1 MKPIAR
7 YHHLE
12 LCLTVCMIHLLL
24 IVFIYIEN
32 YVFYILPNP
41 AEQAVSLFTLI
52 DRFHSDNI
60 ILAVALGLL
69 VVLLHFSRVTQW
81 LSILIV
87 FTCNGYLVI
96 NQVLYKLF
104 FTDFHT
110 NQFEGL
116 AGASNLIDS
125 FTSEI
130 DNIFYLNST
139 ILLISTVYI
148 ARLVLQNESLK
159 KESCHLLTPL
169 LKRPKRFSLTLAI
182 LLLASGG
189 VVYSLDSPNA
199 NAQHH
204 PIASLMI
211 DVYQTSTHSNNTTA
225 TDKTKQPVAQPVA
238 DIYQPIY
245 GKYYDKAVITDQL
258 AQAVSQLKTELPTP
272 NIVLFVL
279 ESVGSLQLLPN
290 QGLPSPEITPTL
302 FELSKNAIVF
312 DTLYSVY
319 PATTV
324 SHVAMNTGGLTITQG
339 SVFMELQ
346 YPYSGPT
353 LGKALK
359 ALGYHTALLS
369 SQHLD
374 FGNLNGF
381 YQNIGFDY
389 YFDFKEAEQS
399 FQKQNKLH
407 SWGGEEQAVLKLA
420 LNWIDQ
426 QQSNQSP
433 FFIQYLSNAT
443 HHPYTVPENYPT
455 PFTGKDR
462 KTRYLNALHYTDNV
476 IATFIEALKKRN
488 LFENTII
495 LITGDH
501 GQAFAERHPKNLTH
515 KNYIYEENVKN
526 FLLITHPKLTSS
538 TLLSHRIGQIGD
550 IMPTLLSFTKAP
562 RIRIPGQSLLTEDYQ
577 QKLAY
582 FFKSSQPPLWGVRDG
597 QWKFIG
603 SRIGNHMELYDL
615 DNDPLEKNNIA
626 PLHLDKTTRY
636 DKLVTQW
643 YIQLNEEFT
652 AQLKNYQPIG
662 GRQFHADEIRE
673 SGPKTLTFGKFV
685 KNQKNKRFVKQT
697 IVHPS
702 QKLVIWT
709 ELTQYLEDKKIT
721 YQWTSPSGQQ
731 HTQPVSITAGVSA
744 TSVVSNLPKPM
755 ETGQWQLALIDQG
768 KVLLTSHIQVDPSIN
783 VE

>member
-1 MKPIAR
+1 MNPIAR

-12 LCLTVCMIHLLL
+12 LCLTVCMIHLFL
-24 IVFIYIEN
+24 IVLIYIEN
-32 YVFYILPNP
+32 YVFYVLPD
-41 AEQAVSLFTLI
+41 QAVSLFTLI

-60 ILAVALGLL
+60 LLAVTLGFL
-69 VVLLHFSRVTQW
+69 VLLLHFSRITQW

-87 FTCNGYLVI
+87 SACNGYLVA

-104 FTDFHT
+104 FGNFHT

-116 AGASNLIDS
+116 AGLSNLIDS
-125 FTSEI
+125 VTSEI
-130 DNIFYLNST
+130 DNIFYLNSV

-148 ARLVLQNESLK
+148 ARLVLQHESTEK
-159 KESCHLLTPL
+159 KSYHLLTTPVF
-169 LKRPKRFSLTLAI
+169 KHPKRFALTLAV

-189 VVYSLDSPNA
+189 VVYSLETSNA
-199 NAQHH
+199 NVQHH

-211 DVYQTSTHSNNTTA
+211 DVYKISNYSNHTTGM
-225 TDKTKQPVAQPVA
+225 DKTKQPIAQSVT

-245 GKYYDKAVITDQL
+245 GKRYDKADITDQL
-258 AQAVSQLKTELPTP
+258 TRAVSQLKTQLPTP

-290 QGLPSPEITPTL
+290 QGLPSAKVTPTL

-319 PATTV
+319 PATTI
-324 SHVAMNTGGLTITQG
+324 SHVAMNTGGFTITQG

-346 YPYSGPT
+346 YLYGGPT

-369 SQHLD
+369 SQNLD

-399 FQKQNKLH
+399 FKKQNKLH
-407 SWGGEEQAVLKLA
+407 SWGGEEQAVLKLS
-420 LNWIDQ
+420 LDWIDQ
-426 QQSNQSP
+426 QQPSQSP

-443 HHPYTVPENYPT
+443 HHPYSVPENYPT
-455 PFTGKDR
+455 PFAGKNR
-462 KTRYLNALHYTDNV
+462 KTRYLNALHYTDSV

-495 LITGDH
+495 LVTGDH
-501 GQAFAERHPKNLTH
+501 GQAFAERHPKNWTH

-526 FLLITHPKLTSS
+526 FLLITNPKLTSR

-562 RIRIPGQSLLTEDYQ
+562 RIRIPGQSLVTEDYQ
-577 QKLAY
+577 QKIAY
-582 FFKSSQPPLWGVRDG
+582 FFKSSQPPLWGIRDG

-603 SRIGNHMELYDL
+603 SRIGNHMELYNL
-615 DNDPLEKNNIA
+615 DSDPLEKNNIA
-626 PLHLDKTTRY
+626 ALHADKTSHY

-643 YIQLNEEFT
+643 YIQLNKEFT

-662 GRQFHADEIRE
+662 GRQLHEDEIRI
-673 SGPKTLTFGKFV
+673 SGPKTIAFGKFV
-685 KNQKNKRFVKQT
+685 KNKQNNRFVKQT
-697 IVHPS
+697 VIHPD
-702 QKLVIWT
+702 QKLVIWA

-731 HTQPVSITAGVSA
+731 HTQPVTITAGVSA
-744 TSVVSNLPKPM
+744 TNVISNLPKPM
-755 ETGQWQLALIDQG
+755 ETGEWKLVLIDQG
-768 KVLLTSHIQVDPSIN
+768 KVLLTSHIQVDSNIQI
-783 VE
+783 EL